1 MRHSRKM
8 NLKAKIIVF
17 ILIIIIIMLISCKK
31 SEKKREPVQNKEY
44 HIIVYSS
51 SGLYFINYTND
62 NWKNREGLLT
72 CTDYRLDRILA
83 FNTKEEAVAVARK
96 PKTYEDCLKY
106 NDSIVKNCDPST
118 ILIY

>member
-1 MRHSRKM
+1 MRHTRKM
-8 NLKAKIIVF
+8 NIKAKIIVF
-17 ILIIIIIMLISCKK
+17 ILIILVMLIGCKE

-51 SGLYFINYTND
+51 AGLYFINYTNN

-72 CTDYRLDRILA
+72 CTDYGIDRILA

-96 PKTYEDCLKY
+96 LKTYEDCLKY
-106 NDSIVKNCDPST
+106 NDSIVKNCNPST